1 MALGPPASH
10 YAAGSLRASA
20 RAHAAPQGL
29 WGRREGGGPRIRPAS
44 PAVRYVFHTFIDAFL
59 VVSWVSQGKSW
70 ENMGRGRFQGPEDG
84 RFHAHFSRRERR
96 RQPRLAA
103 SWKYS
108 LLPCM
113 MLYLKH
119 MMYMQDRHS
128 SSFFPHINLV
138 LRLLLASSSLV
149 ALLQPSF
156 PVAIGAHHHL

>member
-1 MALGPPASH
+1 
-10 YAAGSLRASA
+10 
-20 RAHAAPQGL
+20 
-29 WGRREGGGPRIRPAS
+29 
-44 PAVRYVFHTFIDAFL
+44 
-59 VVSWVSQGKSW
+59 
-70 ENMGRGRFQGPEDG
+70 
-84 RFHAHFSRRERR
+84 
-96 RQPRLAA
+96 
-103 SWKYS
+103 
-108 LLPCM
+108 M